1 MNKNFVI
8 AALFGALTA
17 DQVMAARAE
26 DDFNLLELEDDD
38 DFAPEDFQELEADV
52 DSLAPKKGAAAKKPA
67 AKKAKAD
74 SSDDESTSDDERH
87 EAYKVGDRNTSQSKL
102 AKQLKE
108 GKSAKKAGAKP
119 EKKKKEDAPVVRAQT
134 LESLQQSASDA
145 AKNAEDLKKLA
156 DDLQAKVR
164 EARKDYD
171 TKYKLTQ
178 LAAKSYHEAMDDAGD
193 AKDKMKRAN
202 RRLEHEKHEAL
213 HEAVMEQKA
222 RVKRRRWDEKELKER
237 AKDEAHA
244 AASKAGATSTQAQQ
258 AAKEA
263 HKGALSQLEAEDD
276 F

>member
-1 MNKNFVI
+1 MNKKFVI

-102 AKQLKE
+102 AKQLKQ
-108 GKSAKKAGAKP
+108 GKSAKKAGGKA

>member
-1 MNKNFVI
+1 MGIKINMNKFVI

-17 DQVMAARAE
+17 DQVMAARVE
-26 DDFNLLELEDDD
+26 DDSNLLELEDED
-38 DFAPEDFQELEADV
+38 DFAAEDYQELDADV
-52 DSLAPKKGAAAKKPA
+52 NAPKKVAKPA
-67 AKKAKAD
+67 AKKKD

-87 EAYKVGDRNTSQSKL
+87 EAYKVGDRNTAQSKM
-102 AKQLKE
+102 AKALKA
-108 GKSAKKAGAKP
+108 GKSAKKAGGKA
-119 EKKKKEDAPVVRAQT
+119 EKKKKDDAPVVRAQT

-171 TKYKLTQ
+171 SKYKLTQ
-178 LAAKSYHEAMDDAGD
+178 LAAKAYHEAMDDAGD

-263 HKGALSQLEAEDD
+263 HKGALSQLDAEEDY
-276 F
+276 